1 MNFQHLAEAIG
12 PLSKEK
18 EKLLSDYNDLKA
30 NLDCEYEQQAEQK
43 RNYLQE
49 VEALLKVTSKIKEYV
64 FVDLMADI

>member
-1 MNFQHLAEAIG
+1 MAEALG

-30 NLDCEYEQQAEQK
+30 KLDFEYEQQAEQK
-43 RNYLQE
+43 RNYQQE

-64 FVDLMADI
+64 FVCLMADI

>member
-1 MNFQHLAEAIG
+1 MAEALG

-30 NLDCEYEQQAEQK
+30 QLDFEYEQQAEQK
-43 RNYLQE
+43 RNYQQE

-64 FVDLMADI
+64 FVCLMADI